1 MQLVRNAE
9 ILKYSL
15 ILGAVTA
22 LYNILTNLHHPYSI
36 ISATTAAVLIGGYI
50 GAVISKNKQLLV
62 ENKARQAEIQENLD
76 QLKQQQEDLNALFY
90 NHSSWIWSIDVENQ
104 MMKVSTGIERM
115 LGYDAEE
122 FERDYEFWIKKTY
135 PEDIEIV
142 NKHYQRLLSGA
153 HSEAKWRIYH
163 KDGSIIWIKVMG
175 HPIKNENGKVVRLLG
190 VANDLTKAIE
200 MEKQLHQVSFTD
212 SLTGLPNRL
221 SFNKRMEEW
230 LKAQTDKDNMAILYV
245 NIDRLKVINNMLGFK
260 AGDLVLQI
268 IAKRLQD
275 ILQPSDYIARYGG
288 DEFIIA
294 LPYTEKANVKT
305 FVHNMMA
312 QLALPFELEN
322 QEVDVTV
329 SAGMVLFPEH
339 GTTLNSLMSKA
350 SVALHQA
357 KQRGKNRVRF
367 YELEDEALVKR
378 KLYIELALKRAI
390 DADEFELYYQPKI
403 DLSTKEVEG
412 VEALLRWEHP
422 ALGFVSPAEFIPIAE
437 ESGQMLAIGKW
448 VVQEA
453 VNQAG
458 KWEEEGKPIKVAINV
473 SNLQFEDPD
482 FLNHL
487 RFTLEQ
493 HRLSPHLLGVELTES
508 MLQNTQTISP
518 ILFELRQM
526 GIHTYVDDF
535 GTGYSSL
542 SMLKTLPIDFI
553 KIDKSFIDE
562 ITDHSGYSTLVKTII
577 DMGESLGFGLVAEGI
592 ETQRQADFLLKNGC
606 TLGQGYVFAK
616 PMSVQS
622 FEQFYKSKKLL
633 M

>member
-1 MQLVRNAE
+1 MQLFRNAE

-15 ILGAVTA
+15 LLGVITA
-22 LYNILTNLHHPYSI
+22 LYNILTNLHPYLI
-36 ISATTAAVLIGGYI
+36 ISATITAILVGGYF
-50 GAVISKNKQLLV
+50 GAVIGKNKQLIA

-90 NHSSWIWSIDVENQ
+90 NHSSWIWLIDVENQ
-104 MMKVSTGIERM
+104 TMKVSTGIERM

-122 FERDYEFWIKKTY
+122 FEKDYEFWLKKTY

-142 NKHYQRLLSGA
+142 NKHYQRLLNGT
-153 HSEAKWRIYH
+153 HSEAQWRIYH
-163 KDGSIIWIKVMG
+163 QDGRIIWIKVMG
-175 HPIKNENGKVVRLLG
+175 HPMKNENGKVVRLLG

-200 MEKQLHQVSFTD
+200 MEKQLQQVSLTD

-230 LKAQTDKDNMAILYV
+230 LKVQTDKDNMAILYL
-245 NIDRLKVINNMLGFK
+245 NIDRLKVINDMLGFK

-275 ILQPSDYIARYGG
+275 ILRPSDYIARYGG

-294 LPYTEKANVKT
+294 LPYTEKANVEA
-305 FVHNMMA
+305 FAHNMMA

-322 QEVDVTV
+322 QEMDVTV
-329 SAGMVLFPEH
+329 SAGTVLFPEH

-350 SVALHQA
+350 GVALHQA
-357 KQRGKNRVRF
+357 KQRGKNTVRF

-378 KLYIELALKRAI
+378 KLYIELALKKAI

-403 DLSTKEVEG
+403 DLSTKEIEG

-453 VNQAG
+453 VSQAG

-487 RFTLEQ
+487 RCTIER
-493 HRLSPHLLGVELTES
+493 HGLSPHLLGVELTES
-508 MLQNTQTISP
+508 MLQNIHTISP

-577 DMGESLGFGLVAEGI
+577 DMGKSLGFDLVAEGI

-622 FEQFYKSKKLL
+622 FEEFYKSKELL

>member
-1 MQLVRNAE
+1 MRLVQNAE

-15 ILGAVTA
+15 LLGAITA
-22 LYNILTNLHHPYSI
+22 LYNILTNLHPYLI
-36 ISATTAAVLIGGYI
+36 ISATIAAVLIGGYI
-50 GAVISKNKQLLV
+50 GAVISKNKQLLA

-76 QLKQQQEDLNALFY
+76 QLKQYQEDLNAIFY
-90 NHSSWIWSIDVENQ
+90 NHSSWIWSIDVEDQ

-122 FERDYEFWIKKTY
+122 FEKDYEFWMKKTY
-135 PEDIEIV
+135 PADMELV
-142 NKHYQRLLSGA
+142 NKHYQRLLNGT
-153 HSEAKWRIYH
+153 HSEAQWRIYH
-163 KDGSIIWIKVMG
+163 KDGTIIWIKVMG

-200 MEKQLHQVSFTD
+200 MEKQLQQVSLTD

-245 NIDRLKVINNMLGFK
+245 NIDRLKVINDMLGFK

-268 IAKRLQD
+268 IAHRLQD
-275 ILQPSDYIARYGG
+275 ILRPSDYIARYGG

-294 LPYTEKANVKT
+294 LPYTEKTNVKT

-322 QEVDVTV
+322 QEIDVTV
-329 SAGMVLFPEH
+329 SAGIVLFPEH

-350 SVALHQA
+350 GVALHQA
-357 KQRGKNRVRF
+357 KQRGKNTVRF

-453 VNQAG
+453 VSQAG

-487 RFTLEQ
+487 RYTLEQ
-493 HRLSPHLLGVELTES
+493 HGLSPHLLGVELTES
-508 MLQNTQTISP
+508 MLQNIHTISP
-518 ILFELRQM
+518 VLFELRQM

-577 DMGESLGFGLVAEGI
+577 DMGKSLGFGLVAEGI

-622 FEQFYKSKKLL
+622 FEEFYKSKELL

>member
-1 MQLVRNAE
+1 MQLFRNAE

-15 ILGAVTA
+15 ILGAITA
-22 LYNILTNLHHPYSI
+22 LYNILTNLHPYLI
-36 ISATTAAVLIGGYI
+36 ISATIAAVLVGGYF
-50 GAVISKNKQLLV
+50 GAVIGKNKQLLA
-62 ENKARQAEIQENLD
+62 ENKAKKAEIQENFD

-90 NHSSWIWSIDVENQ
+90 NHSSWIWLIDVENQ
-104 MMKVSTGIERM
+104 MMKVSAGIERM

-122 FERDYEFWIKKTY
+122 FEKDYEFWLKKTY
-135 PEDIEIV
+135 PADIEIV
-142 NKHYQRLLSGA
+142 NKHYERLLNGT
-153 HSEAKWRIYH
+153 HSEAQWRIYH
-163 KDGSIIWIKVMG
+163 QDGRIIWIKVMG
-175 HPIKNENGKVVRLLG
+175 HPIKSENGKVVRLLG

-200 MEKQLHQVSFTD
+200 MEKQLQQVSLTD
-212 SLTGLPNRL
+212 FLTGLPNRL

-230 LKAQTDKDNMAILYV
+230 LKVQTGKDSMVILYL
-245 NIDRLKVINNMLGFK
+245 NIDRLKVINDMLGFK

-268 IAKRLQD
+268 IAHRLQA
-275 ILQPSDYIARYGG
+275 ILRPSDYIARYGG

-294 LPYTEKANVKT
+294 LPYTEKANVET

-322 QEVDVTV
+322 QEMDVTV

-350 SVALHQA
+350 GVALRQA
-357 KQRGKNRVRF
+357 KQRGKNTVRF
-367 YELEDEALVKR
+367 YESEDEALVKR
-378 KLYIELALKRAI
+378 KLYIELALKKAI

-403 DLSTKEVEG
+403 DLSTKEVAG

-453 VNQAG
+453 VSQAR

-487 RFTLEQ
+487 RCTIEQ
-493 HRLSPHLLGVELTES
+493 HGLPPHLLGVELTES
-508 MLQNTQTISP
+508 MLQSIHTISP
-518 ILFELRQM
+518 ILFELQQM
-526 GIHTYVDDF
+526 GIHTYIDDF

-577 DMGESLGFGLVAEGI
+577 DMGKSLGFGLVAEGI
-592 ETQRQADFLLKNGC
+592 ETQGQADFLLKNGC

-622 FEQFYKSKKLL
+622 FEEFYKLKEPL